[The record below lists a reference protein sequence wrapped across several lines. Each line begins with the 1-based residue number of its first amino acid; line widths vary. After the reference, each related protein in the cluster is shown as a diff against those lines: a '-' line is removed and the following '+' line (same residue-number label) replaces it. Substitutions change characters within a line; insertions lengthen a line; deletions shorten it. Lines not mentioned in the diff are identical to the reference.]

1 VPTAA
6 PTFLCSPVLMCSF
19 CSANNRCGGCVAGYA
34 LSNGQCLPTAS
45 PTAAPSSLPPTP
57 APTTATPSDA
67 PSALPTSA
75 PTDVP
80 TYECDAFLNCAPGG
94 CTDTNVCGACA
105 AGYELIA
112 GGVCIATNAPT
123 PNPSASPT
131 RPPTAAPTTAG
142 PTAVPSYVT

>member
-1 VPTAA
+1 
-6 PTFLCSPVLMCSF
+6 MCSF

-45 PTAAPSSLPPTP
+45 PTAVPTAPPTDP
-57 APTTATPSDA
+57 PSGAPTA
-67 PSALPTSA
+67 A
-75 PTDVP
+75 PTFQ
-80 TYECDAFLNCAPGG
+80 CDSFLNCASGG
-94 CTDTNVCGACA
+94 CIDTNVCGACA

-112 GGVCIATNAPT
+112 GGVCIVTNAPT

-142 PTAVPSYVT
+142 PTAVPT